1 MMIYELMKMI
11 RIIFI
16 MKVMIIKNEYINNKT
31 TGLVQTNLVLKTKIK
46 HNKNNFTITIMIVI
60 VIIIVIYK
68 ILWRWCKI
76 DSRECKMARVGEN

>member
-16 MKVMIIKNEYINNKT
+16 TKVMIIKNEYINNKT

-46 HNKNNFTITIMIVI
+46 HNKSNFTITIMIVI
-60 VIIIVIYK
+60 VIIILIYK
-68 ILWRWCKI
+68 IL
-76 DSRECKMARVGEN
+76 